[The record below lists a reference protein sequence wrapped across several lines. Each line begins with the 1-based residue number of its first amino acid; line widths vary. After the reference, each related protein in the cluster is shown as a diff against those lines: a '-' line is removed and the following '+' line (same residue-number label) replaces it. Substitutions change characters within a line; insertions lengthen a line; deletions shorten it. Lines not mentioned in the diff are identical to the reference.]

1 MMAWKTGVKMPRGNK
16 DMIPNYKVPVP
27 PLPIQKKVVDECEKV
42 DEEYNTSRIAV
53 ETYRTKIADSLDAV
67 HEGNWPIMSIASIT
81 SELQYGTAE
90 KSLPA
95 GKVAVLRMGNIKD
108 GLIDWSDLVYSNNE
122 ADIEKYSLQPNDVLF
137 NRTNSP
143 EHVGKV
149 ALYRG
154 EQPAI
159 FAGYLIR
166 MKYKPEIINPAYLS
180 YVMNGA
186 KVREYGF
193 SVMSKS
199 INQANIGG
207 GTLAKYMIPVPPL
220 SEQKKIVAEVVK
232 YEAEIAK
239 AKAVMDSAPAR
250 KQAILRKHGV
260 IV

>member
-1 MMAWKTGVKMPRGNK
+1 MAVW
-16 DMIPNYKVPVP
+16 
-27 PLPIQKKVVDECEKV
+27 
-42 DEEYNTSRIAV
+42 
-53 ETYRTKIADSLDAV
+53 
-67 HEGNWPIMSIASIT
+67 
-81 SELQYGTAE
+81 
-90 KSLPA
+90 
-95 GKVAVLRMGNIKD
+95 RMGNFKD
-108 GLIDWSDLVYSNNE
+108 GLIDWSELVYSNNE

-154 EQPAI
+154 EHPAI

-166 MKYKPEIINPAYLS
+166 MKYKPEIVDPVYLS
-180 YVMNGA
+180 HIMNSA

-193 SVMSKS
+193 SVMAKS

-220 SEQKKIVAEVVK
+220 PDQKKIVAEVVK

-239 AKAVMDSAPAR
+239 AKAVMDSASAR
-250 KQAILRKHGV
+250 KQAILRKYGV
-260 IV
+260 IA